1 MTAFPLM
8 VDVGAWVED
17 KHRALQTYL
26 NLHAGP
32 RAGFTHRTDID
43 VFCGSGRAQVRDTR
57 QLVDGSPIAARKCS
71 QRKARLRPPR
81 GRVPRSEISAPAS
94 VGPPGSSPPKP
105 VFDLN
110 RQNPGNIPEFH
121 QVIGLHR
128 TRQYADQRER
138 RAVMKAKRAAGC
150 GDLTDATSCVV
161 RDRDRDID
169 SAHCVAP
176 ALGFR
181 TVGRASIRRVATVL
195 HAHVLSVP

>member
-1 MTAFPLM
+1 MTRSLGSWPRFF
-8 VDVGAWVED
+8 
-17 KHRALQTYL
+17 L
-26 NLHAGP
+26 N
-32 RAGFTHRTDID
+32 FQS
-43 VFCGSGRAQVRDTR
+43 C
-57 QLVDGSPIAARKCS
+57 CE
-71 QRKARLRPPR
+71 
-81 GRVPRSEISAPAS
+81 EISAPAS

-150 GDLTDATSCVV
+150 GDLIDATSCVV

-176 ALGFR
+176 ALGF
-181 TVGRASIRRVATVL
+181 G
-195 HAHVLSVP
+195 P